1 MTVKELI
8 TILEKYDQNSEVK
21 FEDMLMESTVDID
34 VVKQTKGDNTVYL
47 ISL

>member
-1 MTVKELI
+1 MTAKELI
-8 TILEKYDQNSEVK
+8 TILEKYDQNGEVK
-21 FEDMLMESTVDID
+21 FEDMLMESNVDID